1 MSTKNSVKT
10 VINDHT
16 QLQDGEGKT
25 AVLELVKDFA
35 AESEPL
41 ERQHLLL
48 LRDLRTGAIYL
59 ECHIR
64 ASRLI
69 KLGTVDVPLDP
80 DEQSEYK
87 ANREIVEDHVAFEQM
102 KEDALQ
108 RRTFSNL
115 VCEFSRTFDPD
126 HPLKI
131 VGGQHR
137 FTAIQNSLDQGIDEL
152 HGLKVYFG
160 LDPEQRIDVQLISNT
175 NIAVSTDLF
184 DRMQETLSGPEL
196 RNWCQTVGLLDCD
209 VDFADKRARTSPLT
223 VRAAR
228 TFIVNYF
235 RGRDVVAENFDHSE
249 TTPTICKSGIADTEW
264 QSLKAKKQNLWTD
277 TGLREAGVAFA
288 GLIAAQRKAFGPGS
302 GVKKANVDYAE
313 KALNYAVLSAW
324 SFIAGVLHGNVVR
337 LKRHYALKDVS
348 GKDPLNAAVL
358 SKGRHKTDSDSY
370 RGLGYRTDAKE
381 RGRLAELFF
390 LQAEKGDGLSGP
402 LVDVAIKKFHAKEAQ
417 LEVIRAQQ
425 KVAGT

>member
-1 MSTKNSVKT
+1 MKPLIEDHSGSVDEPLKNT
-10 VINDHT
+10 VLD
-16 QLQDGEGKT
+16 
-25 AVLELVKDFA
+25 LVDRFA
-35 AESEPL
+35 DASEPL
-41 ERQHLLL
+41 EPHLVL
-48 LRDLRTGAIYL
+48 LRDARTGAMYV

-64 ASRLI
+64 ASKLI

-80 DEQSEYK
+80 DEQAEYR
-87 ANREIVEDHVAFEQM
+87 ANRELVEDHIAFAQM
-102 KEDALQ
+102 KDDAVHG
-108 RRTFSNL
+108 RAFSNL
-115 VCEFSRTFDPD
+115 VCEFSLAFEPN

-137 FTAIQNSLDQGIDEL
+137 FTAIQEALLADVDEL

-160 LDPEQRIDVQLISNT
+160 LDNDQRIDVQLISNT
-175 NIAVSTDLF
+175 NIAVSADLF

-196 RNWCQTVGLLDCD
+196 RMWCQNVGLLEAGQ
-209 VDFADKRARTSPLT
+209 DFADKRARTSPIT

-235 RGRDVVAENFDHSE
+235 RGRAVDPDKFDQSE
-249 TTPTICKSGIADTEW
+249 TTPIICKSGAPDIDW
-264 QSLKAKKQNLWTD
+264 QKLKSESPPIWTNVD
-277 TGLREAGVAFA
+277 LITAGKSFVTLLAS
-288 GLIAAQRKAFGPGS
+288 QRKAFIPAVS
-302 GVKKANVDYAE
+302 TKKSNVDFAE

-324 SFIAGVLHGNVVR
+324 AFTAGVLGKNKSR
-337 LKRHYALKDVS
+337 LKRHYELANQS

-358 SKGRHKTDSDSY
+358 AKGRHKTDPDNY

-381 RGRLAELFF
+381 RARLAELFF
-390 LQAEKGDGLSGP
+390 LQAEKGDGISAG

-425 KVAGT
+425 KVVST